1 MTFIEHNNRKRANK
15 FAEYITSPVLRKYL
29 ADKVKQYCGD
39 NASVFDGA
47 AGSGQLEQFI
57 KPSEFHAVEIQQ
69 EACDALK
76 ENYEHAIVHNMS
88 FFQYQ
93 GDVLADAIAMN
104 PPYSIKFKDLPEEDR
119 RAIQEEFP
127 WKKSGVV
134 DDIFLLKSLKYTKRY
149 GFYIMFPGIAYRGT
163 EKIMRNVIGNQ
174 LAELNAVR
182 NGFEDTGIE
191 VLFLVIDKEKTTPE
205 VYREIYDAKFKK
217 VVYTDGCQ
225 LTDDNHWKTPR
236 EPQVKE
242 EIDIDA
248 VNKELDDL
256 AVNHLE
262 KHLMSNLL
270 IIQHFQADID
280 YLTFIRR
287 CRDLLDKYET
297 YYRFGAP
304 E

>member
-1 MTFIEHNNRKRANK
+1 
-15 FAEYITSPVLRKYL
+15 
-29 ADKVKQYCGD
+29 
-39 NASVFDGA
+39 
-47 AGSGQLEQFI
+47 
-57 KPSEFHAVEIQQ
+57 
-69 EACDALK
+69 
-76 ENYEHAIVHNMS
+76 
-88 FFQYQ
+88 
-93 GDVLADAIAMN
+93 
-104 PPYSIKFKDLPEEDR
+104 
-119 RAIQEEFP
+119 
-127 WKKSGVV
+127 
-134 DDIFLLKSLKYTKRY
+134 
-149 GFYIMFPGIAYRGT
+149 
-163 EKIMRNVIGNQ
+163 IGNQ

-191 VLFLVIDKEKTTPE
+191 VLFLVIDKEKTNPE
-205 VYREIYDAKFKK
+205 VYREIYDAKLKK

-225 LTDDNHWKTPR
+225 LSDDYHWETPR

-280 YLTFIRR
+280 YLAFIRR
-287 CRDLLDKYET
+287 CRDLLDQYET

-304 E
+304 A

>member
-1 MTFIEHNNRKRANK
+1 MTFVEHNNRKRANE
-15 FAEYITSPVLRKYL
+15 FAEYITSPVLRQYL
-29 ADKVKQYCGD
+29 AEKVKKYCGD
-39 NASVFDGA
+39 NVSVFDGA

-57 KPSEFHAVEIQQ
+57 SLSEFHAVEIQK
-69 EACDALK
+69 EACEALK
-76 ENYEHAIVHNMS
+76 KNYEHSIVHHMS

-93 GDVLADAIAMN
+93 QEIHVDAIAMN
-104 PPYSIKFKDLPEEDR
+104 PPYSIKFKDLPEVDR
-119 RAIQEEFP
+119 QAIQSDFP

-163 EKIMRNVIGNQ
+163 EKIMRQTIGNQ

-191 VLFLVIDKEKTTPE
+191 VLFLVIDKEKTSQD
-205 VYREIYDAKFKK
+205 VYREIYDAKSKK

-225 LTDDNHWKTPR
+225 LSDDYHWETPR

-297 YYRFGAP
+297 YYRFGAS

>member
-1 MTFIEHNNRKRANK
+1 M
-15 FAEYITSPVLRKYL
+15 
-29 ADKVKQYCGD
+29 
-39 NASVFDGA
+39 
-47 AGSGQLEQFI
+47 
-57 KPSEFHAVEIQQ
+57 EIQQ

-76 ENYEHAIVHNMS
+76 ENYEHATIHNMS

-93 GDVLADAIAMN
+93 QDILVDAIAMN
-104 PPYSIKFKDLPEEDR
+104 PPYSIKFKDLPEDDR
-119 RAIQEEFP
+119 QAIQSEFP

-163 EKIMRNVIGNQ
+163 EKVMRQTIGNQ

-191 VLFLVIDKEKTTPE
+191 VLFLVIDKEKTCRD
-205 VYREIYDAKFKK
+205 VYREIYDVKLKK
-217 VVYTDGCQ
+217 VVHTDGCQ
-225 LTDDNHWKTPR
+225 LSDDYHWETPR

-242 EIDIDA
+242 EINIDA

-287 CRDLLDKYET
+287 CRDLLDQYET